1 MPHRKKIEAII
12 RISLI
17 LRKRLRKIKYRTK
30 EKANNYFFR
39 KYFQYYVAKNAT

>member
-17 LRKRLRKIKYRTK
+17 LRKRLRSKLKKKEAVIFIKQ
-30 EKANNYFFR
+30 F
-39 KYFQYYVAKNAT
+39 AKNEGIM